1 MRSGRAIFAVLLAV
15 AVAALPASL
24 GFVPGAAAA
33 TTVSVVE
40 AMPDCDHHH
49 RTAPAKETQK
59 TADRSAC
66 LAACAA
72 TCIGVAAADVSG
84 IAYLAP
90 VAAALKPVRSRI
102 DISSLMGSPPFRPP
116 RA

>member
-33 TTVSVVE
+33 TTVAVVD
-40 AMPDCDHHH
+40 AVPDCDHHH
-49 RTAPAKETQK
+49 HTAPAKETQK
-59 TADRSAC
+59 TADHSAC

-72 TCIGVAAADVSG
+72 ICIGVTPTNVSG
-84 IAYLAP
+84 IAYSALE
-90 VAAALKPVRSRI
+90 AAALKPGRSHDR
-102 DISSLMGSPPFRPP
+102 ISSLMGSPPFRPP